1 MGLGYLLDHSVPCLK
16 FSHNFTMNL
25 SNGPKK
31 FIFLIL
37 FSALLLGSGYLAYA
51 KGLLPDF
58 VRKDETSV
66 EQPVQE
72 QVSVFEPVTKPIFM
86 PPIHVSIKER
96 NISADIVE
104 VGLQADGTLDTPKKW
119 NEAGWYKK
127 SAKPGEE
134 GNVIINAHFDDNLGR
149 PAAFWQLKN
158 ATVGDTV
165 LLEDSLGRLYAYQ
178 IVDSFLVDI
187 KDPDRL
193 EVLED
198 TKGKSELTL
207 ITCGGIWLPGQST
220 YDKRLVVKAEL
231 IDSF

>member
-1 MGLGYLLDHSVPCLK
+1 
-16 FSHNFTMNL
+16 MNL
-25 SNGPKK
+25 PNKAKK
-31 FIFLIL
+31 FIF
-37 FSALLLGSGYLAYA
+37 FLLLTAFLFGGGYLAYTR
-51 KGLLPDF
+51 GLLSDF
-58 VRKDETSV
+58 IKKKEVV
-66 EQPVQE
+66 IEQPAQE
-72 QVSVFEPVTKPIFM
+72 QASVFEPVMKPIFM
-86 PPIHVSIKER
+86 PPVHISIKER

-119 NEAGWYKK
+119 NEAGWYKNG
-127 SAKPGEE
+127 AKPGEE